1 MTSQLQHA
9 MAQYEDARIQ
19 YKKAVLASL
28 NGTSRLRSLAPSP
41 GGSAS
46 NGEAIRQA
54 IRQFQ
59 DASAELKRHRA
70 ALPTLLPVPQNEP
83 SPSFVNGSAQGWV
96 GWLEATPPSI
106 GPQVSALAR
115 LLWRWMPKAS
125 GTRLLFFQPAE
136 GALHL
141 ESGIEPAGARLDSPP
156 ALLAEVRRE
165 TGAHSQWKCT
175 AAPDA
180 RSAGRIRAWQG
191 EGAR

>member
-1 MTSQLQHA
+1 MTPELQHA

-70 ALPTLLPVPQNEP
+70 ALITHAAARAAERAVSELRQ
-83 SPSFVNGSAQGWV
+83 WV
-96 GWLEATPPSI
+96 CSRLGR
-106 GPQVSALAR
+106 LA
-115 LLWRWMPKAS
+115 
-125 GTRLLFFQPAE
+125 
-136 GALHL
+136 
-141 ESGIEPAGARLDSPP
+141 
-156 ALLAEVRRE
+156 
-165 TGAHSQWKCT
+165 
-175 AAPDA
+175 
-180 RSAGRIRAWQG
+180 
-191 EGAR
+191 